1 MFKTTFMKTFFLFT
15 GIFFA
20 TFLSAQDKFELKT
33 ISQKGHKSIGGY
45 GTVTNE
51 VTEIANKSYYSLG
64 AYGGVLLN
72 HKVLLGGLG
81 KVVFTGR
88 TNTQYNQSTF
98 VYFGPYTEYL
108 INPESV
114 FHFSIGVMGGMGI
127 YNSVY
132 GEKSDLIFVTEP
144 KVGVQVNVTN
154 FMRVVGNIGYRYAAN
169 NKYESFK
176 KDDFSS
182 LTGGV
187 GLSFGKF

>member
-1 MFKTTFMKTFFLFT
+1 MRTFLFS
-15 GIFFA
+15 IVLFCA
-20 TFLSAQDKFELKT
+20 TTISAQDKFELKT

-51 VTEIANKSYYSLG
+51 VTSIANKSYYSLG
-64 AYGGVLLN
+64 GYGGVLLN

-81 KVVFTGR
+81 KVVFTGN

-108 INPESV
+108 INPENV
-114 FHFSIGVMGGMGI
+114 VHFSIGVMGGMGI
-127 YNSVY
+127 YSSVF
-132 GEKSDLIFVTEP
+132 GEKSDLIFVSEP

-154 FMRVVGNIGYRYAAN
+154 FMRVTGNIGYRYAAN

-176 KDDFSS
+176 SDDFNS
-182 LTGGV
+182 LTAGI